1 MLNMCNNEIHIKI
14 GGDHGGGS
22 FKMSYQIANVANPNS
37 KDNTTVFSLF
47 EAKDYRI
54 NLKSG
59 LTRFSD
65 QIKELQL
72 IKWRYTVLSL
82 SQNFDFYMVREKI
95 LFSFTFQNSS
105 VSSKFVSSKY
115 VHEKNY
121 KNVEK
126 YVKIPM
132 KVN

>member
-22 FKMSYQIANVANPNS
+22 FRMSYQIANVANPNS

-72 IKWRYTVLSL
+72 IKWRYTVRSL
-82 SQNFDFYMVREKI
+82 
-95 LFSFTFQNSS
+95 
-105 VSSKFVSSKY
+105 
-115 VHEKNY
+115 
-121 KNVEK
+121 
-126 YVKIPM
+126 
-132 KVN
+132 